1 MINNSIKSKTKNKK
15 SIFIFYFL
23 VKKVFLIFNMHF
35 FTNAKC
41 LYPYNLSPLETK
53 FLKGKK

>member
-1 MINNSIKSKTKNKK
+1 MINNSIKSKTKK
-15 SIFIFYFL
+15 I
-23 VKKVFLIFNMHF
+23 FLIFNMHF

-41 LYPYNLSPLETK
+41 LYPYNLSPLETY